1 MFQQL
6 FERPHALDRQ
16 LTGPL
21 LEERLRY
28 LHHCAQQ
35 GSASRTLREIAIYQL
50 VVIRYLHLTNQRKV
64 RLPEIETAAAR
75 WARRQSKVYGKAPT
89 GPCSKARFR
98 RRAVQWFSFLEWLEI
113 PLSPPIAPELAAF
126 IDYMRKERGL
136 CEETIE
142 GRRHSVERLLDQMG
156 RRGYSLDRLTLT
168 EVDTFLLERY
178 RQGHY
183 APRTIQTQASGLRA
197 FFRYAES
204 RRWCQP
210 GIYPFVSIANR
221 HPQAA
226 TALRALHLHTPGDA
240 GIVASVPNLS
250 KKSQPDRAGD
260 DAYTAA
266 LALRRGTT
274 GSRGNPSDA
283 GRRRFGWQLP
293 HDTADQV
300 PQVCRELCY
309 GRLVLRHR

>member
-89 GPCSKARFR
+89 GSCSKARFR

-210 GIYPFVSIANR
+210 GISYGIQAPRVYR
-221 HPQAA
+221 HASLPSSPTWEEVQRLLNTTKGNHPTDIRDRAILLLLA
-226 TALRALHLHTPGDA
+226 VYGLRAGEVRRLRLADLDWERETLTITHG
-240 GIVASVPNLS
+240 
-250 KKSQPDRAGD
+250 KS
-260 DAYTAA
+260 
-266 LALRRGTT
+266 
-274 GSRGNPSDA
+274 
-283 GRRRFGWQLP
+283 
-293 HDTADQV
+293 
-300 PQVCRELCY
+300 
-309 GRLVLRHR
+309 GRLQ